1 MSLHLLDKALAYA
14 PKKRVMSVTFAIQY
28 SLINLEK
35 IFTRNQKLSDNSF
48 SNNNKNVCFVK
59 KFSITLF
66 TNVLYSFT

>member
-35 IFTRNQKLSDNSF
+35 IFTHGI
-48 SNNNKNVCFVK
+48 KNCLTTRFLTITKMFV
-59 KFSITLF
+59 L
-66 TNVLYSFT
+66 